1 MLIAGAV
8 CPHPPLLIP
17 AALGSAA
24 ADPPAELRKVAGAAA
39 QAVSGLA
46 DARPDLIVVVGG
58 GAAERE
64 YDADASGGLHAF
76 GVGVTVGPGEPVLPL
91 SLTVGRWLL
100 ERAGILAREEVPDPT
115 AGLVGAGAELAGAGV
130 GLTDETGAAP
140 PAEAVD
146 LAAETADL
154 PDKAAVPD
162 EATVPDEA
170 AVPPDVTAVLQDVS
184 AVPPDEAVSLPGA
197 ARGEAKVGGGA
208 IPVVFQEVARNAA
221 AGACLKLGRILADR
235 APRVALLAMGD
246 ACARPAREDPDVPD
260 LAARDYDEEVAEALA
275 AADARWLARLDP
287 ALDDELV
294 VAGRAAWQVLAGAA
308 RGARMQ
314 GRLLCMSAPYGVTY
328 LVASW
333 EECRTD

>member
-24 ADPPAELRKVAGAAA
+24 SHPPAELRSVADAAA
-39 QAVSGLA
+39 RAVSRLA

-58 GAAERE
+58 GAAEHE
-64 YDADASGGLHAF
+64 YGADASGGLHAF
-76 GVGVTVGPGEPVLPL
+76 GVDVTVGPGEPVLPL

-100 ERAGILAREEVPDPT
+100 ERAGILARGEGGIPGEAMNLP
-115 AGLVGAGAELAGAGV
+115 GGGAGAGIE
-130 GLTDETGAAP
+130 
-140 PAEAVD
+140 
-146 LAAETADL
+146 
-154 PDKAAVPD
+154 
-162 EATVPDEA
+162 
-170 AVPPDVTAVLQDVS
+170 
-184 AVPPDEAVSLPGA
+184 
-197 ARGEAKVGGGA
+197 
-208 IPVVFQEVARNAA
+208 VVFQEVAGNAA
-221 AGACLKLGRILADR
+221 AGACLKLGRILADA

-260 LAARDYDEEVAEALA
+260 PAARDYDEEVAEALA

-308 RGARMQ
+308 KGTRMQ
-314 GRLLCMSAPYGVTY
+314 GRLLCMAAPYGVTY
-328 LVASW
+328 LVAFW
-333 EECRTD
+333 EQCRTD

>member
-24 ADPPAELRKVAGAAA
+24 SDPPAELRSVADAAGR
-39 QAVSGLA
+39 AVSGLA
-46 DARPDLIVVVGG
+46 GARPDLIVVVGG

-64 YDADASGGLHAF
+64 YGADASGGLHAF
-76 GVGVTVGPGEPVLPL
+76 GVDVTVGPGEPVLPL

-100 ERAGILAREEVPDPT
+100 EGAGIQVREEAPDP
-115 AGLVGAGAELAGAGV
+115 AVGLVGAGAGVPGESGAGLSAEPA
-130 GLTDETGAAP
+130 GIPREAP
-140 PAEAVD
+140 GVPGEGGIPGDAVN
-146 LAAETADL
+146 L
-154 PDKAAVPD
+154 P
-162 EATVPDEA
+162 
-170 AVPPDVTAVLQDVS
+170 
-184 AVPPDEAVSLPGA
+184 
-197 ARGEAKVGGGA
+197 GGGA
-208 IPVVFQEVARNAA
+208 ELGIAVVFQEVARNTA

-246 ACARPAREDPDVPD
+246 ACARPARGDPDVPD
-260 LAARDYDEEVAEALA
+260 PAARDYDEEVAEALA

-287 ALDDELV
+287 AADDELV

-308 RGARMQ
+308 RGMRMQ
-314 GRLLCMSAPYGVTY
+314 GRLLCMAAPYGVTY

-333 EECRTD
+333 EQCRTD

>member
-24 ADPPAELRKVAGAAA
+24 SDPPAELRRAADAAA
-39 QAVSGLA
+39 RAVSGLA

-64 YDADASGGLHAF
+64 YGADASGGLHAF
-76 GVGVTVGPGEPVLPL
+76 GVDVTVGPGEPVLPL

-100 ERAGILAREEVPDPT
+100 ERAGVRARDEVPDLE
-115 AGLVGAGAELAGAGV
+115 AGLVGAGACLRG
-130 GLTDETGAAP
+130 ETGAGPSA
-140 PAEAVD
+140 
-146 LAAETADL
+146 
-154 PDKAAVPD
+154 KAAGIPGRAASVPG
-162 EATVPDEA
+162 EGRLPAGA
-170 AVPPDVTAVLQDVS
+170 MNPP
-184 AVPPDEAVSLPGA
+184 G
-197 ARGEAKVGGGA
+197 GEAGPGIA
-208 IPVVFQEVARNAA
+208 VVFQEVAGNAA
-221 AGACLKLGRILADR
+221 AGTCLKLGRILADR

-246 ACARPAREDPDVPD
+246 ACARPAREDPRVPD
-260 LAARDYDEEVAEALA
+260 PDAQDYDAEVAEALA

-287 ALDDELV
+287 ARDDELV

-308 RGARMQ
+308 TGTRMQ
-314 GRLLCMSAPYGVTY
+314 GRLLCMAAPYGVTY

-333 EECRTD
+333 EQCRTD

>member
-24 ADPPAELRKVAGAAA
+24 SDPPAELRSVADAAGR
-39 QAVSGLA
+39 AVSGLA
-46 DARPDLIVVVGG
+46 GARPDLIVVVGG

-64 YDADASGGLHAF
+64 YGADASGGLHAF
-76 GVGVTVGPGEPVLPL
+76 GVDVTVGPGEPVLPL

-100 ERAGILAREEVPDPT
+100 EGAGIQVREEAPDP
-115 AGLVGAGAELAGAGV
+115 AVGLVGAGAGVPGGYGAGLSAEPA
-130 GLTDETGAAP
+130 GIPREAP
-140 PAEAVD
+140 GVPGEGGIPGDAVN
-146 LAAETADL
+146 L
-154 PDKAAVPD
+154 P
-162 EATVPDEA
+162 
-170 AVPPDVTAVLQDVS
+170 
-184 AVPPDEAVSLPGA
+184 
-197 ARGEAKVGGGA
+197 GGGA
-208 IPVVFQEVARNAA
+208 ELGIAVVFQEVARNTA

-246 ACARPAREDPDVPD
+246 ACARPARGDPDVPD
-260 LAARDYDEEVAEALA
+260 PAARDYDEEVAEALA

-308 RGARMQ
+308 RGTRMQ
-314 GRLLCMSAPYGVTY
+314 GQLLCMAAPYGVTY

-333 EECRTD
+333 EQCRTD

>member
-24 ADPPAELRKVAGAAA
+24 SDPPAELRKVTAAA
-39 QAVSGLA
+39 ARAVAGLA
-46 DARPDLIVVVGG
+46 EAQPEVIVVAGG

-64 YDADASGGLHAF
+64 YGAGASGGLHAF
-76 GVGVTVGPGEPVLPL
+76 GVGVTVGAGDPVLPL

-100 ERAGILAREEVPDPT
+100 EHVGILDCDGIP
-115 AGLVGAGAELAGAGV
+115 
-130 GLTDETGAAP
+130 
-140 PAEAVD
+140 
-146 LAAETADL
+146 
-154 PDKAAVPD
+154 
-162 EATVPDEA
+162 
-170 AVPPDVTAVLQDVS
+170 
-184 AVPPDEAVSLPGA
+184 
-197 ARGEAKVGGGA
+197 VGGV
-208 IPVVFQEVARNAA
+208 PVVFQEVARSAA
-221 AGACLKLGRILADR
+221 AGDCLKLGRIIADR

-246 ACARPAREDPDVPD
+246 ACARPAREAPGVPDPD
-260 LAARDYDEEVAEALA
+260 AQDYDWEIAEALA

-287 ALDDELV
+287 ALDEELV

-308 RGARMQ
+308 RGRRMQ

-333 EECRTD
+333 EEPRPD

>member
-24 ADPPAELRKVAGAAA
+24 SDPPAELRRVAAA
-39 QAVSGLA
+39 AARAVSGLA

-64 YDADASGGLHAF
+64 YGADASGGLHAF
-76 GVGVTVGPGEPVLPL
+76 GVDVTVGPGEPVLPL

-100 ERAGILAREEVPDPT
+100 ERAGIRARDEVPDLE
-115 AGLVGAGAELAGAGV
+115 AGLVGAGACL
-130 GLTDETGAAP
+130 
-140 PAEAVD
+140 
-146 LAAETADL
+146 
-154 PDKAAVPD
+154 
-162 EATVPDEA
+162 
-170 AVPPDVTAVLQDVS
+170 
-184 AVPPDEAVSLPGA
+184 
-197 ARGEAKVGGGA
+197 RGETEAGRSARAAGIPGQAASVTGEGRLPAGGEAGPGIA
-208 IPVVFQEVARNAA
+208 VVFQEVAGNAA
-221 AGACLKLGRILADR
+221 AGTCLELGRILADR

-246 ACARPAREDPDVPD
+246 ACARPAREDPGVPD
-260 LAARDYDEEVAEALA
+260 PDAQDYDAEVAEALA

-287 ALDDELV
+287 ARDDELV

-308 RGARMQ
+308 RGTRMQ
-314 GRLLCMSAPYGVTY
+314 GRLLCMAAPYGVTY

-333 EECRTD
+333 EQCRTD

>member
-24 ADPPAELRKVAGAAA
+24 SDPPAELRKVADAAA
-39 QAVSGLA
+39 LAVSGLA
-46 DARPDLIVVVGG
+46 GARPDLIVVVGG

-64 YDADASGGLHAF
+64 YAADASGGLHAF

-100 ERAGILAREEVPDPT
+100 ERAGILKHGEVPEPA
-115 AGLVGAGAELAGAGV
+115 AGLVGAGAELVGAGAGLPGEAGTGV
-130 GLTDETGAAP
+130 PGETGAGP
-140 PAEAVD
+140 PAEEADPSGEAADLAAEAVD
-146 LAAETADL
+146 LPVEAVDL
-154 PDKAAVPD
+154 PG
-162 EATVPDEA
+162 
-170 AVPPDVTAVLQDVS
+170 
-184 AVPPDEAVSLPGA
+184 EAVGVPGA
-197 ARGEAKVGGGA
+197 GAGGG
-208 IPVVFQEVARNAA
+208 IPVVFQEVARHAA
-221 AGACLKLGRILADR
+221 AGDCLKLGRILADR

-246 ACARPAREDPDVPD
+246 SCARPAREDPDVPD
-260 LAARDYDEEVAEALA
+260 PAAQDYDEEVAEALA

-308 RGARMQ
+308 RGTRMQ
-314 GRLLCMSAPYGVTY
+314 GRLLGMWAPYGVTY

-333 EECRTD
+333 EPCRTD

>member
-1 MLIAGAV
+1 MLVAGAV

-24 ADPPAELRKVAGAAA
+24 SDPPAELRSVADAAA
-39 QAVSGLA
+39 RAVSGLA

-64 YDADASGGLHAF
+64 YGADATGGLHAF
-76 GVGVTVGPGEPVLPL
+76 GIDVTVGPGEPVLPL

-100 ERAGILAREEVPDPT
+100 ERAGILVRDGAPDTT
-115 AGLVGAGAELAGAGV
+115 AGLVGAGA
-130 GLTDETGAAP
+130 GLPGETGAGLRAG
-140 PAEAVD
+140 PAGI
-146 LAAETADL
+146 
-154 PDKAAVPD
+154 PG
-162 EATVPDEA
+162 EA
-170 AVPPDVTAVLQDVS
+170 A
-184 AVPPDEAVSLPGA
+184 GA
-197 ARGEAKVGGGA
+197 PGEAMNLPGGGA
-208 IPVVFQEVARNAA
+208 GPGSAVVFQEVAGNAA
-221 AGACLKLGRILADR
+221 AGVCLKLGQMLADR

-260 LAARDYDEEVAEALA
+260 PAAQDYDEEVAEALA

-287 ALDDELV
+287 ARDDELV

-308 RGARMQ
+308 RGTRMA
-314 GRLLCMSAPYGVTY
+314 GRLLCMAAPYGVTY

-333 EECRTD
+333 EQCRTD

>member
-24 ADPPAELRKVAGAAA
+24 SDPPAELRDVADAATR
-39 QAVSGLA
+39 AVSGLA
-46 DARPDLIVVVGG
+46 GARPDLIVVVGG

-64 YDADASGGLHAF
+64 YGADASGGLHAF
-76 GVGVTVGPGEPVLPL
+76 GVDVTVGPAAPALPL

-100 ERAGILAREEVPDPT
+100 EHAGILTRDEAPNPT
-115 AGLVGAGAELAGAGV
+115 AGLVGAGA
-130 GLTDETGAAP
+130 GLPGETGTRLP
-140 PAEAVD
+140 
-146 LAAETADL
+146 AETASL
-154 PDKAAVPD
+154 PDEPVGLPD
-162 EATVPDEA
+162 DPVGW
-170 AVPPDVTAVLQDVS
+170 
-184 AVPPDEAVSLPGA
+184 PGA
-197 ARGEAKVGGGA
+197 GA
-208 IPVVFQEVARNAA
+208 ASGSAVVFQEVARNAA
-221 AGACLKLGRILADR
+221 AGDCLTLGRILADR

-260 LAARDYDEEVAEALA
+260 PAARDYDAEVAEALA

-314 GRLLCMSAPYGVTY
+314 GRLLCMTAPYGVTY

-333 EECRTD
+333 EQCRTD

>member
-24 ADPPAELRKVAGAAA
+24 ADPPAELRKVADAAA

-46 DARPDLIVVVGG
+46 GARPDVIVVVGG

-64 YDADASGGLHAF
+64 YGAEASGGLHAF

-100 ERAGILAREEVPDPT
+100 EGAGILAHEDVPDLADE
-115 AGLVGAGAELAGAGV
+115 AGLAF
-130 GLTDETGAAP
+130 
-140 PAEAVD
+140 PAEA
-146 LAAETADL
+146 
-154 PDKAAVPD
+154 PD
-162 EATVPDEA
+162 VPDEA
-170 AVPPDVTAVLQDVS
+170 ADLPAEAVSLPAEAVS
-184 AVPPDEAVSLPGA
+184 LPGEAVSLPGA
-197 ARGEAKVGGGA
+197 VTGDRQAGRRNIA
-208 IPVVFQEVARNAA
+208 VVFQEVARNAA

-260 LAARDYDEEVAEALA
+260 PAAQDYDQEVAEALA

-308 RGARMQ
+308 RGARIQ

-333 EECRTD
+333 EQCRTD

>member
-24 ADPPAELRKVAGAAA
+24 SDPPAELRNVADAAA
-39 QAVSGLA
+39 RAVSGLA

-58 GAAERE
+58 GAAEHE
-64 YDADASGGLHAF
+64 YGADASGGLHAF
-76 GVGVTVGPGEPVLPL
+76 GVDVTVGPGEPVLPL

-100 ERAGILAREEVPDPT
+100 ERAGILARDEASGLE
-115 AGLVGAGAELAGAGV
+115 AGLVGAGACVPGETGAGV
-130 GLTDETGAAP
+130 SVESAGI
-140 PAEAVD
+140 PAEA
-146 LAAETADL
+146 AG
-154 PDKAAVPD
+154 VPG
-162 EATVPDEA
+162 EGGIP
-170 AVPPDVTAVLQDVS
+170 
-184 AVPPDEAVSLPGA
+184 
-197 ARGEAKVGGGA
+197 GEAMNLPGGGA
-208 IPVVFQEVARNAA
+208 GGGIAVVFQEVAANAA
-221 AGACLKLGRILADR
+221 VGTCLKLGRILADG

-260 LAARDYDEEVAEALA
+260 PAAQDYDEEVAEALA

-287 ALDDELV
+287 ARDDELV

-308 RGARMQ
+308 RGTRMQ
-314 GRLLCMSAPYGVTY
+314 GRLLCMVAPYGVTY

-333 EECRTD
+333 EQCRTD